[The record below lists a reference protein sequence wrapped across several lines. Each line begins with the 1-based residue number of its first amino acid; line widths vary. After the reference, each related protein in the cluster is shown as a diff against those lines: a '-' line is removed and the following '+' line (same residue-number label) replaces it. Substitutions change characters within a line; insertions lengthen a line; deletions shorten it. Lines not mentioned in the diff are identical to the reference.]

1 MKNKNVRVI
10 VASERPEVQYFLRGL
25 VEDRGKVVTVGQAQ
39 NAPEALTLARNLR
52 PDVAIIDCYLPCVV
66 GLDTI
71 PLSRTGGLDI
81 AQTISEEIPN
91 TRVILLNN
99 LDTGIVP
106 DGTLTSETGAAY
118 SIVSQGADV
127 PLTSEDLSDKLVQP
141 NALVFANIE
150 VKPEAPFRRKHASLS
165 EKTIFFGCLGIA
177 GGWLL
182 TITMVLAPVGV
193 TLASVGAAAVLF
205 GLAVKLTASL
215 RRRLFKEDPATRS

>member
-106 DGTLTSETGAAY
+106 ARALAGGTGGACAQA
-118 SIVSQGADV
+118 SGGDEV
-127 PLTSEDLSDKLVQP
+127 PLSSEDLSDKFVQP
-141 NALVFANIE
+141 NALVFAKIE
-150 VKPEAPFRRKHASLS
+150 VKPEAPFRRQNASLS

>member
-1 MKNKNVRVI
+1 MENKNVRVI
-10 VASERPEVQYFLRGL
+10 VASERPDVQYFLREI
-25 VEDRGKVVTVGQAQ
+25 VEDRGKIVTVGQAQ
-39 NAPEALTLARNLR
+39 NAPEALTLVRNLR
-52 PDVAIIDCYLPCVV
+52 PDIAIIDCYLPCVI
-66 GLDTI
+66 GLDPI
-71 PLSRTGGLDI
+71 PLSRTCGLDI

-106 DGTLTSETGAAY
+106 NRPLTTGVGAVY
-118 SIVSQGADV
+118 SIVSQGVDV

-150 VKPEAPFRRKHASLS
+150 VRPEAPFRRPNASLT

-182 TITMVLAPVGV
+182 AITMVLAPVGV
-193 TLASVGAAAVLF
+193 MLASIGAASVLF
-205 GLAVKLTASL
+205 GLTVKLTTSL
-215 RRRLFKEDPATRS
+215 RRRLFRKDPA